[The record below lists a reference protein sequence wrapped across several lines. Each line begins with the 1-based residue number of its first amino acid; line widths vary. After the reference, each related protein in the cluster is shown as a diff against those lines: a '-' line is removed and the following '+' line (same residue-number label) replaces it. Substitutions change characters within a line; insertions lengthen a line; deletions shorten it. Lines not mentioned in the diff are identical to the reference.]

1 MNSEFNI
8 EANHDA
14 RVSLLRSYVGRL
26 VEGEALESVRA
37 DFVQNFSRVDASEI
51 AKAEQELIKS
61 GIPIS
66 EVQRLCDVHS
76 ALFHGVTSTE
86 QLAQAE
92 AAVQASVHQVDKANQ
107 QLQPIQDIPGHP
119 VNIFRAENRK
129 IMDLV
134 QQSQEALAADGDL
147 SQLQAAAKDLTIVAL
162 HYSCKGDLIYPLL
175 NRKYGYTGP
184 AGVMWGVDDEIRDEL
199 KVLAETGTKIPDFR
213 DRFEAVV
220 DRVQEMTFKENNIL
234 FPLCLRE
241 FSQED
246 WIRIYYEL
254 PAYES
259 LLKDG
264 YPEWLEAEARREEL
278 KTVGGQTAVSHIAVS
293 QTDNTKQDMVT
304 LGSGHMTPEQILAV
318 LNTIPLELTFVD
330 ADNINCFFNDG
341 DKLFKRPD
349 MAIGRDV
356 FSCHPP
362 QIEPMVR
369 GIIENFRSGEKD
381 SVDIWM
387 EKAGEPVFVRYMAV
401 RDASGKYLGCLETVQ
416 RMGFAQDHFKE

>member
-1 MNSEFNI
+1 MNSKIDI
-8 EANHDA
+8 ESNHDA

-37 DFVQNFSRVDASEI
+37 DFVQNFSKVEASEI
-51 AKAEQELIKS
+51 AKAEQALIKS

-76 ALFHGVTSTE
+76 ALFHGLTSTE

-92 AAVQASVHQVDKANQ
+92 AAVQASVHQLNKANQ
-107 QLQPIQDIPGHP
+107 ELQTIQDIPGHP

-129 IMDLV
+129 IMELV
-134 QQSQEALAADGDL
+134 QQAQEALAAGGDL
-147 SQLQAAAKDLTIVAL
+147 SQLQAVAKDLTIVAL
-162 HYSCKGDLIYPLL
+162 HYACKGDLIYPLL
-175 NRKYGYTGP
+175 NHKYGYTGP

-199 KVLAETGTKIPDFR
+199 KTLAESTKISDLR

-220 DRVQEMTFKENNIL
+220 DRVQEMIFKENNIL

-246 WIRIYYEL
+246 WMRIYYEL

-259 LLKDG
+259 LNKDG
-264 YPEWLEAEARREEL
+264 YPEWPEAEARREDL
-278 KTVGGQTAVSHIAVS
+278 KTMGGQTAASRTAEPR
-293 QTDNTKQDMVT
+293 QNMVT
-304 LGSGHMTPEQILAV
+304 LGSGYMTPDQILAV

-330 ADNINCFFNDG
+330 ADNMNCFFNDG

-369 GIIENFRSGEKD
+369 GILENLRSGEKD

-387 EKAGEPVFVRYMAV
+387 EKQGEPILVRYMAV
-401 RDASGKYLGCLETVQ
+401 RDSNGKYLGCLETVQ
-416 RMGFAQDHFKE
+416 RMGFAQDHFAG

>member
-1 MNSEFNI
+1 MKSEFNI

-14 RVSLLRSYVGRL
+14 RVSLLRSYVNRL

-37 DFVQNFSRVDASEI
+37 DFVQNFSRVEASEI

-76 ALFHGVTSTE
+76 ALFHGATSTE
-86 QLAQAE
+86 QLE
-92 AAVQASVHQVDKANQ
+92 KVEVAVHASVQQTQSADKDFQ
-107 QLQPIQDIPGHP
+107 SIQDIPGHP
-119 VNIFRAENRK
+119 VNVYRAENDK
-129 IMDLV
+129 IMELV
-134 QQSQEALAADGDL
+134 RQAQEALVDEADLPGL
-147 SQLQAAAKDLTIVAL
+147 IASIQKLRAVAD
-162 HYSCKGDLIYPLL
+162 HYASKGDLIYPLL
-175 NRKYGYTGP
+175 NRKYGFTGP
-184 AGVMWGVDDEIRDEL
+184 ASVMWGVDDEIRNEL
-199 KVLAETGTKIPDFR
+199 KILAEAGAKISDFR
-213 DRFEAVV
+213 DRFQTVV

-241 FSQED
+241 FSEED
-246 WIRIYYEL
+246 WMRIYYEL

-259 LLKDG
+259 LNKDG
-264 YPEWLEAEARREEL
+264 YPEWPEAEARREDL
-278 KTVGGQTAVSHIAVS
+278 KTVGGQTAIS
-293 QTDNTKQDMVT
+293 QTAETKQEMIT
-304 LGSGHMTPEQILAV
+304 LGSGHMTPDQILAV

-330 ADNINCFFNDG
+330 ADNMNCFFNDG

-369 GIIENFRSGEKD
+369 GIIENLRSGEKD

-401 RDASGKYLGCLETVQ
+401 RDASGKYLGTLETVQ
-416 RMGFAQDHFKE
+416 RMGFAQEHFQE